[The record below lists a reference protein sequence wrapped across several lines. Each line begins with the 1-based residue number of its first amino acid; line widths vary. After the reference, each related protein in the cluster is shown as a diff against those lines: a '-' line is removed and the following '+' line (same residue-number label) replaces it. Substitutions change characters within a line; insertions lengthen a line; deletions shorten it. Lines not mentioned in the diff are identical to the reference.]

1 MRLRPRSKT
10 LHVCLNVLLCSLM
23 LLLGACGGGGSGSSN
38 GFLPRSSSSAD
49 ASSSS
54 NSSSSSS
61 SSSSSAPVLVN
72 PVVVSGTVTYEF
84 VPSNENFIGLDYSA
98 IETRPVRGAVVEL
111 VDSTNTPVAI
121 TATDDNG
128 FYNAAVEANTVLR
141 VQVKA
146 QLQRNQAPSW
156 NMTVNDNT
164 NNDRLYALVGSEAS
178 VGDSD
183 SQRNLHAPSGWNSG
197 NYATS
202 RPAAPFAILD
212 AVYTSLQQFVDAGYS
227 GNFPPLQLFW
237 SVNNITA
244 EGEPSRGEIGTSYYF
259 ENEIYI
265 LGEAN
270 QDTDEFDSHVIVH
283 EWGHYI
289 EDALG
294 RSDSIGGSHQD
305 TDYLDMRVAFSEG
318 FANAFAAMMLDDPIY
333 RDSLDDNQS
342 DGFYNDVREK
352 NHAVQG
358 WYSEASVESALYN
371 YFLSSTNKTAKDF
384 SSILSTLTDSSYYN
398 ADSFTTIFLFAERLI
413 ARYPSHRNALEG
425 LLEEQDINSVNQ
437 YANNETN
444 SGGNSI
450 NLPVYKSVSIGGAA
464 TNVCSTSEHTDF
476 NKLGIYQFLRLS
488 ITQNGNYA
496 VRIERSGG
504 DFVTQ
509 SDPDFFIYF
518 RGEEIFAGESE
529 ENDLELQTVNLA
541 AGNYIVE
548 IVDYFNLNR
557 SSNVTTCFNV
567 FIARQ

>member
-23 LLLGACGGGGSGSSN
+23 LLLGACGGGGGGSSN
-38 GFLPRSSSSAD
+38 GFMPRSSSSAD
-49 ASSSS
+49 VSSSS
-54 NSSSSSS
+54 NASSSSS

-84 VPSNENFIGLDYSA
+84 VPFNDDFIGLDYSA

-128 FYNAAVEANTVLR
+128 FYSAAVEANTVLR

-156 NMTVNDNT
+156 DMTVNDNT
-164 NNDRLYALVGSEAS
+164 NNNRLYALVGSEAS

-183 SQRNLHAPSGWNSG
+183 SQRNLHAPSGWGSG

-202 RPAAPFAILD
+202 RPAGPFAILD

-259 ENEIYI
+259 DKEIYI

-294 RSDSIGGSHQD
+294 RSDSIGGPHQD

-318 FANAFAAMMLDDPIY
+318 FSNAFAAMMLDDPIY
-333 RDSLDDNQS
+333 RDSLDVNQS
-342 DGFYNDVREK
+342 SGFYNDVREK

-384 SSILSTLTDSSYYN
+384 SPILSTLTDSSYYN

-450 NLPVYKSVSIGGAA
+450 NLPVYKSVSIDGAA

-476 NKLGIYQFLRLS
+476 NKLGINQFLRLS
-488 ITQNGNYA
+488 ITQSGNYA
-496 VRIERSGG
+496 VSIQRSGG

-509 SDPDFFIYF
+509 SDPDFYIYF
-518 RGEEIFAGESE
+518 RGEEILAGESE

-567 FIARQ
+567 VVARQ

>member
-23 LLLGACGGGGSGSSN
+23 LLLGACGGGGGGSSN
-38 GFLPRSSSSAD
+38 GFMPRSSSSAD
-49 ASSSS
+49 VSSSS

-84 VPSNENFIGLDYSA
+84 VPFNDDFIGLDYSA

-128 FYNAAVEANTVLR
+128 FYSAAVEANTVLR

-156 NMTVNDNT
+156 DMTVNDNT
-164 NNDRLYALVGSEAS
+164 NNNRLYALVGSEAS

-183 SQRNLHAPSGWNSG
+183 SQRNLHAPSGWGSG

-202 RPAAPFAILD
+202 RPAGPFAILD

-259 ENEIYI
+259 DNEIYI

-294 RSDSIGGSHQD
+294 RSDSIGGPHQD

-318 FANAFAAMMLDDPIY
+318 FSNAFAAMMLDDPIY
-333 RDSLDDNQS
+333 RDSLDVNQS
-342 DGFYNDVREK
+342 SGFYNDVREK

-384 SSILSTLTDSSYYN
+384 SPILSTLTDSSYYN

-450 NLPVYKSVSIGGAA
+450 NLPVYKSVSIDGAA

-476 NKLGIYQFLRLS
+476 NKLGINQFLRLS
-488 ITQNGNYA
+488 ITQSGNYA
-496 VRIERSGG
+496 VSIQRSGG

-509 SDPDFFIYF
+509 SDPDFYIYF
-518 RGEEIFAGESE
+518 RGEEILAGESE

-567 FIARQ
+567 VVARQ

>member
-1 MRLRPRSKT
+1 MRLSPRSKT

-23 LLLGACGGGGSGSSN
+23 LLLGACGGGGGGGSST
-38 GFLPRSSSSAD
+38 PEDS
-49 ASSSS
+49 
-54 NSSSSSS
+54 
-61 SSSSSAPVLVN
+61 VT
-72 PVVVSGTVTYEF
+72 VSGTVTYEF
-84 VPSNENFIGLDYSA
+84 IPFNDDFIGLDYSA

-128 FYNAAVEANTVLR
+128 FYSAAVETNTVLR

-156 NMTVNDNT
+156 DMTVNDNT
-164 NNDRLYALVGSEAS
+164 NNNRLYALVGTEAS
-178 VGDSD
+178 VGDTD

-197 NYATS
+197 SYATS
-202 RPAAPFAILD
+202 RPAGPFAILD

-244 EGEPSRGEIGTSYYF
+244 EGEPSRGEVGTSYYF

-294 RSDSIGGSHQD
+294 RSDSIGGPHQD

-318 FANAFAAMMLDDPIY
+318 FSNAFAAMMLDDPIY
-333 RDSLDDNQS
+333 RDSLDVNQS
-342 DGFYNDVREK
+342 SGFYNDVREK

-384 SSILSTLTDSSYYN
+384 SPILSTLTDSSYYN

-437 YANNETN
+437 YANDETN

-450 NLPVYKSVSIGGAA
+450 NLPVYKSVSIDGAA
-464 TNVCSTSEHTDF
+464 TNVCNTSEHTDF
-476 NKLGIYQFLRLS
+476 NKLGINQFLRLS
-488 ITQNGNYA
+488 ITQNGNYI

-509 SDPDFFIYF
+509 SDPDFFIHS
-518 RGEEIFAGESE
+518 RGEIIHEGASSA
-529 ENDLELQTVNLA
+529 NDVELQTVDLDT
-541 AGNYIVE
+541 GSYIVE
-548 IVDYFNLNR
+548 ITDYANVGR
-557 SSNVTTCFNV
+557 SSDVTTCFNV